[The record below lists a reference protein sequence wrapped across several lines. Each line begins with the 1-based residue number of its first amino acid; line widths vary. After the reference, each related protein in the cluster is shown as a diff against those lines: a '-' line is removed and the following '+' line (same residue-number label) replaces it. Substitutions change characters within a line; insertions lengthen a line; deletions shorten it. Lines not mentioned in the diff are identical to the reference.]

1 MIRTKMF
8 LILLALVVTIG
19 PRYKVKKE
27 EVKLDKYTELRLDQ
41 MYENDYRVL
50 NYQEPVLPEEEE
62 EKEPEKTLREQV
74 EELIVKGKYVL
85 TGYCSCDK
93 CHSSF
98 GGRKAKGL
106 PPNVEI
112 TGTKI
117 PGVINLG
124 SYLMKDGVRY
134 VLKDGNLIEYTDID
148 TYCGKYVEC
157 NCKKCNGRHDYF
169 LIRK

>member
-1 MIRTKMF
+1 MIRTKIF
-8 LILLALVVTIG
+8 LILLALIIPIG

-27 EVKLDKYTELRLDQ
+27 EVKLDKYTELKLDQ
-41 MYENDYRVL
+41 MYENDYRIFR
-50 NYQEPVLPEEEE
+50 YQEPQLQEE

-74 EELIVKGKYVL
+74 EELIAKGKYVL
-85 TGYCSCDK
+85 TGYCNCNK
-93 CHSSF
+93 CNGSF

-106 PPNVEI
+106 PPDIEI

-124 SYLMKDGVRY
+124 SYIMKDGVRY
-134 VLKDGNLIEYTDID
+134 ILKDGELIEYPDID
-148 TYCGKYVEC
+148 IYCGKYVEC